1 MFVIVPQTITEAV
14 LTASAIPETDY
25 AAWSSATA
33 YTVGQRVIL
42 TTGYHK
48 IYECV
53 SANTN
58 KHPGTDPA
66 RLTYWLEVGSTNR
79 WRPFDGKISDPASY
93 AGTITM
99 TLAPTQICD
108 SLAFFGLSASSV
120 TVVVKS
126 GSTVVSTSSV
136 SLIDRTDATD
146 WFSWFFDEIRYD
158 TEALILTFSASLG
171 NTIEITIAGAGT
183 VEVGEIVLGRN
194 RQLGTPLL
202 GTEPGIRDYSRKERD
217 DFGNPIL
224 VERAFASTVDYKFSF
239 PSADARRVNRTLAEV
254 RATPCVFHTGA
265 QNTGFGTTIYGF
277 LTDLSTPITHRQL
290 SFSSLKVEGL
300 V

>member
-1 MFVIVPQTITEAV
+1 MFVIIPQTITEAV
-14 LTASAIPETDY
+14 LTASGVPETDY
-25 AAWSSATA
+25 AVWSSATT
-33 YTVGQRVIL
+33 YSVGQRVIL

-48 IYECV
+48 IYECLT
-53 SANTN
+53 SNIN
-58 KHPGTDPA
+58 RHPATDPA
-66 RLTYWLEVGSTNR
+66 RLTYWLEVGATNR
-79 WRPFDGKISDPASY
+79 WRPFDGKLSDELTY

-99 TLAPTQICD
+99 TLAPTELCD
-108 SLAFFGLSASSV
+108 SLAFFGLSASSL

-126 GSTVVSTSSV
+126 GATTISTSTV
-136 SLIDRTDATD
+136 SLIDRTNETD
-146 WFSWFFDEIRYD
+146 WFSWFYDEIRYD
-158 TEALILTFSASLG
+158 SEALVLTFSASLG
-171 NTIEITIAGAGT
+171 NTIEITINGT
-183 VEVGEIVLGRN
+183 GTLTVGEIVLGRN

-224 VERAFASTVDYKFSF
+224 VQRAYSNTVDFKFSF

-254 RATPCVFHTGA
+254 RATPCVFHAGA
-265 QNTGFGTTIYGF
+265 GNTMFGTTIYGF
-277 LTDLSTPITHRQL
+277 FTDLSTPLTHRQL

>member
-1 MFVIVPQTITEAV
+1 MFVIVPQTITEAI

-48 IYECV
+48 IYECIFAH
-53 SANTN
+53 SNH
-58 KHPGTDPA
+58 HPGTDPA
-66 RLTYWLEVGSTNR
+66 RLTYWIEVGATNR
-79 WRPFDGKISDPASY
+79 WRPFDGKMSDPASY

-99 TLAPTQICD
+99 TLTPTALCD

-171 NTIEITIAGAGT
+171 NTIEITIAGSGT
-183 VEVGEIVLGRN
+183 LQVGEIVLGRN

-224 VERAFASTVDYKFSF
+224 VERAYSNTVDFRFAF
-239 PSADARRVNRTLAEV
+239 PASDTRRVNRLLAEV
-254 RATPCVFHTGA
+254 RATPCVFHAGA
-265 QNTGFGTTIYGF
+265 GNTMFGTTIYGF
-277 LTDLSTPITHRQL
+277 FTEAVTPLTHRQL
-290 SFSSLKVEGL
+290 SNASLKVEGL